1 MSRLTLGARGMASR
15 CLRPLVRRAARS
27 YIAGEHLS
35 DALALRDRLA
45 ARGLSATL
53 GYWDTSTE
61 SAADVAGV
69 YLAALAELAG
79 SEFGGSGDY
88 LSLKLPA
95 LRFSLA
101 KALEVAAAAKER
113 GVRLHCDSHD
123 IETSGQMQS
132 LVEAILATGAIVSYT
147 LPGRWRRSLDDAD
160 WAAQRGLTVRVV
172 KGQWAD
178 PADPD
183 RDLRG
188 GYLEVIERLAGKS
201 SHVAVASHDVPLA
214 AEAIR
219 RLQATRT
226 DCSLELLYGLPLRES
241 LKLAESL
248 GVAVRVYVP
257 YGAAYLP
264 YALGK
269 LKHNP
274 RMAWWLLWDLLGAN

>member
-1 MSRLTLGARGMASR
+1 LAS
-15 CLRPLVRRAARS
+15 
-27 YIAGEHLS
+27 
-35 DALALRDRLA
+35 
-45 ARGLSATL
+45 
-53 GYWDTSTE
+53 
-61 SAADVAGV
+61 
-69 YLAALAELAG
+69 
-79 SEFGGSGDY
+79 SGDY
-88 LSLKLPA
+88 LSIKLPA
-95 LRFSLA
+95 LRFSHERTI
-101 KALEVAAAAKER
+101 EVAAAAKSH

-123 IETSGQMQS
+123 IETTGQMQS
-132 LVEAILATGAIVSYT
+132 LVDAILQQGTTVSYT
-147 LPGRWRRSLDDAD
+147 LPGRWQRSLDDAD
-160 WAAQRGLTVRVV
+160 WAAERGLTVRVV

-214 AEAIR
+214 AQAIR

-226 DCSLELLYGLPLRES
+226 SCSLELLYGLPLGES
-241 LKLAESL
+241 LKMAESL
-248 GVAVRVYVP
+248 GVGVRVYVP

-274 RMAWWLLWDLLGAN
+274 RMAWWLLRDLLGAN